1 MSLIVIAH
9 NVGDFFPL
17 FRFNLL
23 KVSLPIIIGKPHTC
37 PGIVCHS
44 HLRLIKAKKKLLTKF
59 LSHFNSSESTNLNQL
74 SDILCPTFQL
84 SYFSIYRTFLWWEA
98 NKRILGGQLCRRA
111 DGKRKFAHKIILD
124 DSAGGK
130 FFKAM
135 QPKLSNKR
143 KLICKIFTIHIPC
156 I

>member
-44 HLRLIKAKKKLLTKF
+44 HLRLIKAKKLLTKF

-84 SYFSIYRTFLWWEA
+84 SYFSICRTSFY
-98 NKRILGGQLCRRA
+98 
-111 DGKRKFAHKIILD
+111 DGKLIRGFWEDNCADVQMVNGNSHT
-124 DSAGGK
+124 
-130 FFKAM
+130 
-135 QPKLSNKR
+135 KLFLMTQR
-143 KLICKIFTIHIPC
+143 GQIFQGNATEIVK
-156 I
+156 